1 MLNALSPL
9 PPNIN
14 LFFPYSAL
22 SIILSL
28 FSPFLSVHSF
38 QPYATLLLYS
48 HICMILFLMSFYLF
62 YPQPRKKRLFFHF
75 HPLNTYLQHCWPFLY
90 LSAQQLR
97 CIIEED
103 GYVCYRIMLAVY
115 IIRDKAFII
124 HGQKSN
130 GKHLSESETRL
141 LRKILIFPQWANAK
155 DSTAVRYCYCTNG
168 CPLLQVTLSWLLSWW
183 QLSPQSNFPPSSN

>member
-1 MLNALSPL
+1 MSPQNTSELSGCDYSFATSIFLFYPQHFYVNIDLLPSVLPLMLNALSPL

-141 LRKILIFPQWANAK
+141 LRKILIFPQ
-155 DSTAVRYCYCTNG
+155 
-168 CPLLQVTLSWLLSWW
+168 
-183 QLSPQSNFPPSSN
+183 